1 MFRVVCVRVS
11 LSSVPMSVSGSV
23 CPCPCL
29 CLCLCPDSLEADE
42 RVSVGERLLGSAKKL
57 EVKAKALQQEHLVT
71 HVISGKLVVSKEAL
85 ELMKHEARRIAKQ
98 V

>member
-1 MFRVVCVRVS
+1 MSVS
-11 LSSVPMSVSGSV
+11 LSA
-23 CPCPCL
+23 CL
-29 CLCLCPDSLEADE
+29 CLGSLEADE

-57 EVKAKALQQEHLVT
+57 EVKAKALQQEHLAT
-71 HVISGKLVVSKEAL
+71 HAITGKLVVSNEAL